1 VAYNCIVCIKYVPD
15 TKKVTGE
22 AMKEDGTVNRAALPM
37 VYNPEDLNAL
47 ELALSVRDAHGGT
60 VTVITMGA
68 PAATEI
74 LRDSLC
80 RGADAAVLLTDRRA
94 AASDTLATS
103 YILSRAV
110 GQLPHDLVICGRQA
124 IDGDTAQVGPQ
135 LAEKLKLPQ
144 ITYLEELE
152 ALEGAAIR
160 ARRNLGN
167 GFEVVEA
174 QLPVLVTVM
183 DTANVP
189 RPPAAKRIM
198 KYKKARSAPEVAAAV
213 AAEMGETAD
222 KSAVA
227 AEVDRRCKA
236 LADKGLLI
244 EAWDLERVGADLSF
258 CGRAGSPTKVHKI
271 LSVVLSGGAYREV
284 PATDEGLAGLVGE
297 LIEEHTIG

>member
-1 VAYNCIVCIKYVPD
+1 VAYDCVVCIKYVPD

-22 AMKEDGTVNRAALPM
+22 AMKADGTVNRAALPM
-37 VYNPEDLNAL
+37 IYNPEDLNAL
-47 ELALSVRDAHGGT
+47 ELALAVRDAHGGS

-110 GQLPHDLVICGRQA
+110 KLLPHDLVICGRQA

-135 LAEKLKLPQ
+135 LAEKLGLTQ
-144 ITYLEELE
+144 ITYLE
-152 ALEGAAIR
+152 ALEGLEGGTIR
-160 ARRNLGN
+160 ARRNLGS

-174 QLPVLVTVM
+174 QLPALVTVM

-189 RPPAAKRIM
+189 RPPAARRIM
-198 KYKKARSAPEVAAAV
+198 KYKKARSRPEVAAAV
-213 AAEMGETAD
+213 AAEMGEDAD
-222 KSAVA
+222 KDAVA
-227 AEVDRRCKA
+227 AEVERRCQG
-236 LADKGLLI
+236 LAGKGLLI
-244 EAWDLERVGADLSF
+244 EAWDLERVGADLAF
-258 CGRAGSPTKVHKI
+258 CGRNGSPTKVHKI
-271 LSVVLSGGAYREV
+271 LSVVLTGGEYKEV
-284 PATDEGLAGLVGE
+284 PATDEGVAELVGE
-297 LIEEHTIG
+297 LIQEHTIG